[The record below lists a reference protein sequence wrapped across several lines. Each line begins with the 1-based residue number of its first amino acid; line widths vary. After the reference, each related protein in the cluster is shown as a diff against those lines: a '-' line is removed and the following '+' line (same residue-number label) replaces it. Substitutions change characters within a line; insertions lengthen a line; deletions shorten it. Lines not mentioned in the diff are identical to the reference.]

1 MKCRRQAWN
10 CLRMIRKVNSII
22 FHLQLDIKIFIIIG
36 EGSSGSELIA
46 YQPSP
51 YSNSLDLNDLLQN
64 VGNPEM
70 IEQGTSSM
78 PSL

>member
-1 MKCRRQAWN
+1 MSPSSMELFTVDDKKGK
-10 CLRMIRKVNSII
+10 LVI
-22 FHLQLDIKIFIIIG
+22 FHLQLDTKIIFIG

>member
-1 MKCRRQAWN
+1 MSPSSMELFTVDDKKGK
-10 CLRMIRKVNSII
+10 LVI
-22 FHLQLDIKIFIIIG
+22 FHLQLDTKIILIG